1 MRGLL
6 NGLASLLAAT
16 GTALLFCGMLM
27 VPQEAFATTYTTA
40 GCTNCTGCSG
50 DTSCT
55 GVCSVPAGGTCATQC
70 GCNDNTGTCSCNQA
84 AP

>member
-27 VPQEAFATTYTTA
+27 VPQEAFATTYTTT
-40 GCTNCTGCSG
+40 GCTTVGCSG
-50 DTSCT
+50 DTNCTGTCT
-55 GVCSVPAGGTCATQC
+55 GVGCA
-70 GCNDNTGTCSCNQA
+70 CNTLATGNCLCNK
-84 AP
+84 PI